1 MAKVGNVNVRK
12 QGMCVGA
19 CAAGLRIIFR
29 RQLCYMGHVVKESLF
44 AELANCSK
52 ALNSAGV
59 ETS

>member
-1 MAKVGNVNVRK
+1 MTIRK
-12 QGMCVGA
+12 QGMCLGA

-29 RQLCYMGHVVKESLF
+29 RQLCYMGDVVKESLF